1 MLSRKSVSPPGRGV
15 RQVDSTVRI
24 GGPLGRKGS
33 NYRALGIVLIT
44 IFKGTH
50 DKDKNFR

>member
-1 MLSRKSVSPPGRGV
+1 MLSRKSVSAPSRRV